1 MNRTVL
7 AALVTSLLVS
17 TAAVQAAEEH
27 GPFEW
32 SGVERLVAIG
42 DVHGSYD
49 KLLPLLQGTGLI
61 DDDLAWSGGE
71 AHVVFLGD
79 LTDRGPLERPVL
91 DLVRR
96 LEVEAEAV
104 GGRLH
109 VLLGNHEVLNMV
121 GDLRYVEGQGYS
133 DFTAEEQAS
142 DRNEALTRF
151 RNEALKVGMPSGKIQ
166 SAFRERH
173 PPGFFGRLRAFSA
186 EGEYGQWLL
195 EKPAVVKINGY
206 LFLHGGLTDT
216 VAALG
221 LDGINQGVRQS
232 VREFLANRDLISGG
246 RTLTYEEARQI
257 AEPMARNKGVRKKT
271 PEKADAA
278 AAILDHYEGLAFSP
292 GGPLWYRGNSV
303 ENEQVERAILERVL
317 ESLDAEGVVVA
328 HTPTGTGRINSR
340 FNGQV
345 IRTDVGM
352 AYGREPMCMV
362 LQNDRIVVYDP
373 RRQGY
378 LSLAQEPPQGERWSD
393 IQEQLPDAQ
402 LESFLERAKVVD
414 RLAVHRK
421 GREGEVW
428 SLEQKKLEMR
438 AVFLSVEDPPGSD
451 PKAPVRRYVHEIA
464 SYKIDRMMKLGL
476 VPVTVL
482 RQVDGVRGSLQTW
495 VQAAIDRDQI
505 RQYEAEGLLEGLE
518 DEIMRARVF
527 TALIGSVERLDFGE
541 MLVPKERRIMLA
553 DNTKAFPVSPEVD
566 LPEGCRIAPDLEL
579 GMRGLKKGDLKSSVG
594 AYLSDGQIK
603 ALLERRD
610 RILEDCS

>member
-1 MNRTVL
+1 MKRSLSSVL
-7 AALVTSLLVS
+7 LALLLS
-17 TAAVQAAEEH
+17 TAVVAHAAEQQ

-61 DDDLAWSGGE
+61 DADLAWSGGK

-91 DLVRR
+91 DLLRR
-96 LEVEAEAV
+96 LESEAAQ
-104 GGRLH
+104 GGGGLH
-109 VLLGNHEVLNMV
+109 VLLGNHEVLNIV

-133 DFTAEEQAS
+133 DFLSEESAA
-142 DRNEALTRF
+142 DRNAALTRF

-186 EGEYGQWLL
+186 EGEDGSWLL

-206 LFLHGGLTDT
+206 LFLHGGLTDE

-221 LDGINQGVRQS
+221 LEGINRGVQQN
-232 VREFLANRDLISGG
+232 VRDFLANRDLISGG
-246 RTLTYEEARQI
+246 KPLTYEEARQV
-257 AEPMARNKGVRKKT
+257 AEPMANNKGVRRKT

-303 ENEQVERAILERVL
+303 ENEQVERASLERVL
-317 ESLDAEGVVVA
+317 EALDAQGVFVA

-352 AYGREPMCMV
+352 AYGREPMCVV
-362 LQNDRIVVYDP
+362 LQNERMVVYDP

-378 LSLAQEPPQGERWSD
+378 LSLAPEPPQGERFSD
-393 IQEQLPDAQ
+393 IGEQLPDAQ

-414 RLAVHRK
+414 RTLVQRK

-428 SLEQKKLEMR
+428 SLQQKKLELR
-438 AVFLSVEDPPGSD
+438 AVFQSVDEAPGADPN
-451 PKAPVRRYVHEIA
+451 APARRYGHEIA

-476 VPVTVL
+476 VPVTVP
-482 RQVDGVRGSLQTW
+482 RQIEGTHGSLQTW
-495 VQAAIDRDQI
+495 VQAAVDRDQI
-505 RQYEAEGLLEGLE
+505 RQYEAQGLLEGLE
-518 DEIMRARVF
+518 DEIMRARLF
-527 TALIGSVERLDFGE
+527 TVLIGSVERADFGE

-553 DNTKAFPVSPEVD
+553 DNTKAFPLSSDIE
-566 LPEGCRIAPDLEL
+566 LPEGCALAPDLEL
-579 GMRGLKKGDLKSSVG
+579 GMRGLNKGGLKKAVG
-594 AYLSDGQIK
+594 TYLSDGQIK
-603 ALLERRD
+603 ALLGRRD
-610 RILEDCS
+610 RIIEGCS